1 MSRVK
6 VNLPASFQFS
16 ANYTVRVSDLNY
28 GNHLGNDRLLS
39 ILHQAR
45 IDFIS
50 HLCNGSELD
59 FFGVSLIM
67 ADVVINYQNEAF
79 LNDLIPIDMALANP
93 TKAGFDLYYKVS
105 CENKNIAAAKAG
117 MVCFDYNER
126 KIVTIP
132 DKLLAIIPDNNAC
145 VSIK

>member
-79 LNDLIPIDMALANP
+79 LNDLLTIDMALANP
-93 TKAGFDLYYKVS
+93 TRLAVKT
-105 CENKNIAAAKAG
+105 
-117 MVCFDYNER
+117 
-126 KIVTIP
+126 KILPQPRQVWF
-132 DKLLAIIPDNNAC
+132 
-145 VSIK
+145 VSITTKEKL